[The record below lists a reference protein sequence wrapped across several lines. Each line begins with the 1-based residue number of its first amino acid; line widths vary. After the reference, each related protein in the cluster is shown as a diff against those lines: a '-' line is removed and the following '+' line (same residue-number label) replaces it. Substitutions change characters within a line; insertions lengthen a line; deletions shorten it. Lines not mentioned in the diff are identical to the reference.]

1 MIYVIDDDFV
11 MARCV
16 KRAILKTGKQ
26 ARIFSNTIDAIDYL
40 DSELPEMIFLD
51 ILLTGPDGFDF
62 LNEIVS
68 YPDTAGIPIVIV
80 SSIKFLQKEL
90 MEYGVVAALEKD
102 KMTPKQIGELVMKYA
117 GKMVRIVDGKLE
129 AE

>member
-16 KRAILKTGKQ
+16 KRAIAKTGKSV
-26 ARIFSNTIDAIDYL
+26 RIFSNTIDAVEYL
-40 DSELPEMIFLD
+40 DIKLPEMIFLD
-51 ILLTGPDGFDF
+51 ILLTGPDGFEF

-68 YPDTAGIPIVIV
+68 YPDTAGIPVVIV

-90 MEYGVVAALEKD
+90 MEYGVVATLEKS
-102 KMTPKQIGELVMKYA
+102 KMRPEQIEKLVKKYA
-117 GKMVRIVDGKLE
+117 GKMAGVVNGRLIPE
-129 AE
+129 